1 MEVDEGTSCKG
12 ELGILS
18 QVPDTELGHDKLQ
31 EQQGE
36 AQGRRTSFLEGTM
49 WVREKGTVE

>member
-1 MEVDEGTSCKG
+1 MEADEGTSCKG
-12 ELGILS
+12 EPGRLP

-36 AQGRRTSFLEGTM
+36 AQGRRTPSPEGTL
-49 WVREKGTVE
+49 WVQEKGTVG